1 MRSSHWL
8 MFTLFAVV
16 LTSACSHTT
25 SIVVK
30 PSDSRIYVDE
40 NYVGTGRARAEIGN
54 SLMGPFQLRVE
65 SPSAGK
71 LDASIP
77 RFQPNFAVVGLVSLV
92 GGVFWLGGCAACVY
106 GYQTSPNTN
115 AGMLY
120 QLPFDA
126 LVAASLLG
134 YNWSAMAPDA
144 VFIDMTTQEL
154 KLNPSTKMEV
164 ELFWDKPAAKAAKL
178 APKKEISGTR
188 PSIEPAD
195 AKKKEQTPPNKSA
208 PELSPQKPAYDKPF
222 TY

>member
-1 MRSSHWL
+1 MRFNFWL
-8 MFTLFAVV
+8 VLTPFVV

-25 SIVVK
+25 SIVAK

-40 NYVGTGRARAEIGN
+40 NYVGTGRARVEIGN

-65 SPSAGK
+65 SPTAGK

-92 GGVFWLGGCAACVY
+92 GLSSVMGGCAACVV
-106 GYQTSPNTN
+106 GWQSSPTE
-115 AGMLY
+115 GMLY

-126 LVAASLLG
+126 LAVATLLG

-164 ELFWDKPAAKAAKL
+164 ELFWEKPATKAGKL
-178 APKKEISGTR
+178 TPQEKISRTR
-188 PSIEPAD
+188 TNVEAED
-195 AKKKEQTPPNKSA
+195 AKKVEQTPPSKSA
-208 PELSPQKPAYDKPF
+208 PALSPQNPAYDKPF